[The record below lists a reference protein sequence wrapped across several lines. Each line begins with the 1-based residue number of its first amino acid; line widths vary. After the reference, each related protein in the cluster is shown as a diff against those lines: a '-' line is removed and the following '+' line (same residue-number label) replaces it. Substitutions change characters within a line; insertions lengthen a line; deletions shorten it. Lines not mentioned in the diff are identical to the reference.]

1 MASLKRSST
10 WVPILTLPI
19 LLGAQQP
26 GLPAERDSNA
36 LAAQDEKLDARLAA
50 ALAAAGLTGN
60 VEATLETRLGRPV
73 DRKRADLGRRI
84 FFDNI
89 NGLHNDN
96 SCAGCH
102 TPAFGFGDSQS
113 IAIGVQNNGVVG
125 SHRRGPRNQRKA
137 PIVVNSAFFPKLMLN
152 GRFFAPTADPFDNS
166 LGFHFPPPEGTT
178 RFPPQDPD
186 YPTLLSTQGH
196 IPSTELVEMAGF
208 SGTKGQIG
216 PDFDQFDDAVGDT
229 VPQDADGDGFRNEEI
244 RTAVL
249 ARYNKVA
256 EYRERF
262 GAVFNYGVALP
273 EGGIDFAMVGKALAE
288 FQTSLTFANAP
299 IDRFAR
305 GERSALTTQQKRGAL
320 LFFGKARC
328 VQCHAVAG
336 TSNEMF
342 SDFENHVIGVPQ
354 IAPFFGVGRGNV
366 KFDGPKGNEDFG
378 AEQISGDSRDRYAF
392 RTSPLRNVA
401 VQRAFMH
408 NGAFSRLE
416 DAILHHLAPY
426 LSALT
431 YDPVRAGVAED
442 LTHRRGPTLPVL
454 SRLDPVLRYPTL
466 LTQREFLEL
475 VAFVRYGLLDPRAKP
490 ESLCRLVPPSVPSG
504 RPMARFE
511 GCLP

>member
-1 MASLKRSST
+1 MASWKRSST

-26 GLPAERDSNA
+26 ESLAGRDA
-36 LAAQDEKLDARLAA
+36 TAPVAHDEKLDVRLAA
-50 ALAAAGLTGN
+50 ALAAAGFTGA
-60 VEATLETRLGRPV
+60 VEATIEARLGRPV
-73 DRKRADLGRRI
+73 DPERADLGRRI
-84 FFDNI
+84 FFDSI

-113 IAIGVQNNGVVG
+113 IAIGVQNNGIVG
-125 SHRRGPRNQRKA
+125 PHRRGPRNQRKA
-137 PIVVNSAFFPKLMLN
+137 PMVINSAFFPKLMLN

-178 RFPPQDPD
+178 RFPPHDPE
-186 YPTLLSTQGH
+186 YPTLLSAQGH

-208 SGTKGQIG
+208 SGTAGQIA
-216 PDFDQFDDAVGDT
+216 PEFDQFDDAVGDT
-229 VPQDADGDGFRNEEI
+229 VPTDTDGDGFRNEEI
-244 RTAVL
+244 RTAVI
-249 ARYNKVA
+249 ARYNNVL

-262 GAVFNYGVALP
+262 GAVFNNGVTLP
-273 EGGIDFAMVGKALAE
+273 EGGIAFEMVGKALAE

-305 GERSALTTQQKRGAL
+305 GERSALTTPQKRGAL
-320 LFFGKARC
+320 LFFGKAGC

-336 TSNEMF
+336 PSNEMF

-378 AEQISGDSRDRYAF
+378 AEQISGDLGDRYAF

-401 VQRAFMH
+401 LQPAFMH
-408 NGAFSRLE
+408 NGAFTRLE
-416 DAILHHLAPY
+416 DAIRHHLNPVG
-426 LSALT
+426 SALA

-442 LTHRRGPTLPVL
+442 LTHRRGPTLAVL
-454 SRLDPVLRYPTL
+454 RRLDPILRGPNA
-466 LTQREFLEL
+466 LTRREFLDL
-475 VAFVRYGLLDPRAKP
+475 VAFVREGLLDPRARL
-490 ESLCRLVPPSVPSG
+490 ENLCPLVPPSVPSG

-511 GCLP
+511 GCQP

>member
-10 WVPILTLPI
+10 WVPILALPI

-26 GLPAERDSNA
+26 GLVAERDGNTPG
-36 LAAQDEKLDARLAA
+36 AQEEKLDARLAA
-50 ALAAAGLTGN
+50 ALAAAGFTGQ
-60 VEATLETRLGRPV
+60 VEATIETRLGRPV
-73 DRKRADLGRRI
+73 DQKRADLGRRI
-84 FFDNI
+84 YFDSI

-102 TPAFGFGDSQS
+102 SPAFGFGDSQS
-113 IAIGVQNNGVVG
+113 IAIGVQNNGIVG
-125 SHRRGPRNQRKA
+125 PSRRGPRNQRKA
-137 PIVVNSAFFPKLMLN
+137 PLVLNSAFSPKLMLN
-152 GRFFAPTADPFDNS
+152 GRFFAPTGDPFDNS
-166 LGFHFPPPEGTT
+166 LGFHFPPPEGVT
-178 RFPPQDPD
+178 RFPAQDPE
-186 YPTLLSTQGH
+186 YPTLLSAQGH

-208 SGTKGQIG
+208 SGTAGQIG
-216 PDFDQFDDAVGDT
+216 PDFDPFDDALGDP
-229 VPQDADGDGFRNEEI
+229 VPSDTDGDGFRNEEI

-249 ARYNKVA
+249 ARYNEVA

-262 GAVFNYGVALP
+262 GAVFNGGVTLP
-273 EGGIDFAMVGKALAE
+273 QGGIDFSMVGKALAE

-299 IDRFAR
+299 LDRFAR
-305 GERSALTTQQKRGAL
+305 GERSALTAQQKHGAL

-336 TSNEMF
+336 PSNEMF

-366 KFDGPKGNEDFG
+366 KFDGPKSNQDFG

-401 VQRAFMH
+401 VQPAFMH
-408 NGAFSRLE
+408 NGAFTRLE
-416 DAILHHLAPY
+416 DAIRHHLNPY

-442 LTHRRGPTLPVL
+442 LTHRRGPTLAVL
-454 SRLDPVLRYPTL
+454 SRLDPVLRYPIA
-466 LTQREFLEL
+466 LTRGDFQAL
-475 VAFVRYGLLDPRAKP
+475 VEFVRHGLLDPRARP
-490 ESLCRLVPPSVPSG
+490 ENLCQMVPSSVPSG
-504 RPMARFE
+504 RPVARFE
-511 GCLP
+511 GCQP